1 MGWLF
6 YSLTTVALFALWSVL
21 GKVALRTATP
31 VQTTILY
38 GVAAVLVALVA
49 IGFGQRTAS
58 WSPGTLWVGAVS
70 AACGA
75 LGLLTFYLALDRG
88 SASLAVPVI
97 GFYPA
102 VVAVLSVAF
111 LDEKL
116 SALQVVGVALAVTGV
131 TLIGAAS

>member
-1 MGWLF
+1 M
-6 YSLTTVALFALWSVL
+6 
-21 GKVALRTATP
+21 
-31 VQTTILY
+31 
-38 GVAAVLVALVA
+38 ALVA
-49 IGFGQRTAS
+49 IGFGQRAAS

-70 AACGA
+70 AVCGA

-88 SASLAVPVI
+88 NASLAVPVI

-116 SALQVVGVALAVTGV
+116 SGLQVLGVALAVSGV
-131 TLIGAAS
+131 ALIGAAG

>member
-1 MGWLF
+1 M
-6 YSLTTVALFALWSVL
+6 SV
-21 GKVALRTATP
+21 
-31 VQTTILY
+31 
-38 GVAAVLVALVA
+38 
-49 IGFGQRTAS
+49 
-58 WSPGTLWVGAVS
+58 LWVGVLS
-70 AACGA
+70 ALCGA

-116 SALQVVGVALAVTGV
+116 SGLQVLGVALAVSRRRAHRGSR
-131 TLIGAAS
+131 LGGGG